1 MGNPI
6 GPLHIE
12 RKMDGEKKGEMMMR
26 FSGTMLV
33 SYFHREIKKKERC
46 AFFFNSKSHG
56 LLILFVGCDLR
67 VSEWPLVIIITLD
80 QMIAYEYNHHYQI
93 YAYIKIIYRFL
104 VTCIFSQKLRISPPF
119 DFLGSHFQI
128 PLYLDFFF
136 VWVNLPPHTSF
147 FLAYSCSL

>member
-1 MGNPI
+1 MG
-6 GPLHIE
+6 
-12 RKMDGEKKGEMMMR
+12 
-26 FSGTMLV
+26 
-33 SYFHREIKKKERC
+33 KKKERWWWDFRGPC
-46 AFFFNSKSHG
+46 WCHTSTEKSKRKNVVRSFSIPSHTDG

-93 YAYIKIIYRFL
+93 YAYIKTIYRFL
-104 VTCIFSQKLRISPPF
+104 VTCIFSQKLRIFPPF